1 MATPHEA
8 LPRVTLKPRRALPFF
23 SRHPWVFAGAIAG
36 APEEREAGRE
46 VGVWSHE
53 GEFIARGLY
62 NPESNIRVRLY
73 SWQADAPLDGDFWS
87 ARLDE
92 AIDLRRRLGDD
103 NCRLV
108 FSEGDGLS
116 GLTVDRYGEWL
127 LMQIT
132 SRALY
137 ERRDLLVELLQTKLS
152 PRGIWLRTEKGIRE
166 AEGLAQADGLVAG
179 EPPQPPVFI
188 TERGVQFGVDVV
200 AGQKTGFY
208 YDQRDNRAAVA
219 RYCDGRRV
227 LDLYCYTGGF
237 GITAA
242 KTGGAA
248 EVLGVDTSA
257 PAVTLAQENAALNDV
272 ADRVRFQQG
281 DVQQTLQQLS
291 GAGERFDVAIV
302 DPPKFARHRRGVD
315 QALKAYQKL
324 NANVLSVLAPGGIL
338 ASCSCSGLVT
348 REQFHAALHQA
359 SLETNRSLQIL
370 EDRGQA
376 ADHPVSIDC
385 PQSAYLK
392 CVICRVLEA
401 H

>member
-1 MATPHEA
+1 MSTPHEA

-23 SRHPWVFAGAIAG
+23 GRHPWVFAGAIAESD
-36 APEEREAGRE
+36 PNLEPGRE
-46 VGVWSHE
+46 VALVSHE

-73 SWQADAPLDGDFWS
+73 SWQADIPLDADFWS
-87 ARLDE
+87 ARIDE
-92 AIDLRRRLGDD
+92 AIELRRRLGYDD
-103 NCRLV
+103 CRLV
-108 FSEGDGLS
+108 FSEGDGIS
-116 GLTVDRYGEWL
+116 GLTLDRYGEWL
-127 LMQIT
+127 LMQLT

-137 ERRDLLVELLQTKLS
+137 ERRDLLVDLLQTKLS

-166 AEGLAQADGLVAG
+166 AEGLAQSDGLVTG
-179 EPPQPPVFI
+179 EPPQPPLVV
-188 TERGVQFGVDVV
+188 TEHGVRFGVDVV

-219 RYCDGRRV
+219 RYCEGRRV

-242 KTGGAA
+242 KAGGAA
-248 EVLGVDTSA
+248 EVVGVDSSA
-257 PAVTLAQENAALNDV
+257 PAVKLAGENASLNEV
-272 ADRVRFQQG
+272 ADRVRFVQG
-281 DVQQTLQQLS
+281 DVQQTLLQLS
-291 GAGERFDVAIV
+291 GAGERFDVVIV
-302 DPPKFARHRRGVD
+302 DPPKFARHRKGIE
-315 QALKAYQKL
+315 QALRAYQKL
-324 NANVLSVLAPGGIL
+324 NANAFAVLSDGGVLV
-338 ASCSCSGLVT
+338 SCSCSGLVT

-359 SLETNRSLQIL
+359 SLEANRSMQII

-392 CVICRVLEA
+392 CTICRVLEA
-401 H
+401 R